1 MCFMIKVR
9 FWYLLTGM
17 LVSLALFSSCSSV
30 YLPNVPATPMFN
42 NKGEGYLAAHLNTK
56 ANFSGNLGLAVTDH
70 FAVIGNGSYLN
81 YHSDNN
87 DFKQYLYEGGI
98 GYYTL
103 VGEAKRSVLE
113 FYGGYGIGST
123 TDVDKRA
130 ATTGADP
137 VETRDLDFNKIF
149 VQANFSST
157 RKNKINLFG
166 KKRTLNYGT
175 AIRLSRVKMDRF
187 ELNGVLTQLEENL
200 YVEPIFFTRLELNR
214 GFQLQYTNGWNI
226 GLMDNQYLK
235 PGNAVFTLG
244 LIYNF
249 GRK

>member
-1 MCFMIKVR
+1 MNKVR
-9 FWYLLTGM
+9 FSLFFTGM
-17 LVSLALFSSCSSV
+17 LASVAWFSSCSSV

-42 NKGEGYLAAHLNTK
+42 NKGEAYIAAHVNTK
-56 ANFSGNLGLAVTDH
+56 GNVSGNLGVAVTDH
-70 FAVIGNGSYLN
+70 VALIGNGSYLN
-81 YHSDNN
+81 YKSDNN
-87 DFKQYLYEGGI
+87 DFKQYLYEGGL
-98 GYYTL
+98 GYYTV
-103 VGEAKRSVLE
+103 VGKAKRSVLE
-113 FYGGYGIGST
+113 FYAGYGVGAT

-130 ATTGADP
+130 STTGSDP

-175 AIRLSRVKMDRF
+175 AIRMSRVKMDRF
-187 ELNGVLTQLEENL
+187 ELNGVSSQLEENL
-200 YVEPIFFTRLELNR
+200 YIEPIFFTRLELNK
-214 GFQLQYTNGWNI
+214 GFQIQYTNGWNI

-244 LIYNF
+244 LTYNF